1 MDTLQVAYVIGGAT
15 VGLHQLE
22 ASDADY
28 TAGKDEKV
36 TVVSLAMEF

>member
-15 VGLHQLE
+15 VGIHQLE
-22 ASDADY
+22 TKNADY

-36 TVVSLAMEF
+36 TIFSLAMEF